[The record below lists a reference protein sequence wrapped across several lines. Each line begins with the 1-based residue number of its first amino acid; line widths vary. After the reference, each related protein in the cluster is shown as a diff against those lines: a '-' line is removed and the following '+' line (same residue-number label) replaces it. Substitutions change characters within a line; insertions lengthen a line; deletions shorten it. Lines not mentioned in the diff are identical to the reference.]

1 MEVVLLGGD
10 LNAYS
15 VAVSFHQA
23 FGVRS
28 TVFCRYRCG
37 ITGYSSLIDLRIEK
51 DLLDDA
57 VGTRVLLEFARGK
70 KEQPYLIPCGDW
82 YVAFLSRNRD
92 SLAQAYRFHIPSKE
106 IFQRVSDKA
115 EFYAMLQ
122 KENIPYPE
130 TAILTSSDL
139 SLSAF
144 LSVGEYPIV
153 LKPSQSV
160 CYYEHP
166 FPNMEK
172 VYFPKNPKE
181 AMDTAEK
188 IFSSGYNKKIILQKR
203 IGTEDAPPISK
214 TLTLLSDHNGYV
226 RRGVLGEVL
235 VEEREKG
242 ARGNYAAILTRP
254 PDALTCRL
262 LTFVEK
268 MGYTGISNFD
278 ILSHNG
284 KQYVLELNPRQGRSC
299 DYLRVAG
306 ISLARFIVDAIEK
319 KKIATDLS
327 SRIGLWHAVPFG
339 VVYNN
344 VAKSYRN
351 ALISLRKK
359 GRAFSA
365 FGYKGERKTIVRCA
379 YCKIHALRRT
389 LALRSRKVKK
399 DEKRKKKGN

>member
-15 VAVSFHQA
+15 VAISFHQA
-23 FGVRS
+23 FGVKS

-37 ITGYSSLIDLRIEK
+37 ITGYSSLVDLRIEE

-57 VGTRVLLEFARGK
+57 VGTRVLLDFASGK
-70 KEQPYLIPCGDW
+70 RERPYLIPCGDW
-82 YVAFLSRNRD
+82 YVSFVSRNCD
-92 SLAQAYRFHIPSKE
+92 SLACAYRFLIPSKE

-115 EFYAMLQ
+115 EFYAMLE
-122 KENIPYPE
+122 KENIPYPK
-130 TAILTSSDL
+130 TAVISASNL
-139 SLSAF
+139 SLSLF

-188 IFSSGYNKKIILQKR
+188 IFASGYNEKIILQKK
-203 IGTEDAPPISK
+203 IGTGDKPPVSK
-214 TLTLLSDHNGYV
+214 TLTLLSDHEGRV
-226 RRGVLGEVL
+226 RRGALGEVL
-235 VEEREKG
+235 IEEREMG
-242 ARGNYAAILTRP
+242 ARGNYASILTRP

-262 LTFVEK
+262 VSFVEK
-268 MGYTGISNFD
+268 MRYTGVGNFD
-278 ILSHNG
+278 ILSYEG

-299 DYLRVAG
+299 DYLRASG

-319 KKIATDLS
+319 KPMQTDLT
-327 SRIGLWHAVPFG
+327 SRIGLWHAVPFYA
-339 VVYNN
+339 VYNH
-344 VAKSYRN
+344 VEKKDRYILS
-351 ALISLRKK
+351 SLKRS
-359 GRAFSA
+359 GRAVSA
-365 FGYKGERKTIVRCA
+365 FEYKGERKTIVRYA
-379 YCKIHALRRT
+379 YCKLHALRRT
-389 LALRSRKVKK
+389 IALRGGKVKK
-399 DEKRKKKGN
+399 DEKRKKKGY